1 MIVHKLIDLN
11 NQEIS
16 IREQVERTDGSLEIR
31 RIKINKAGIAEKY
44 KSIHSEY
51 SKLATESIEALKRA
65 VFLQWYSV
73 VEPFEFTG
81 LNELDTKD
89 CTNNFLLMEVLLLH
103 DDVDLEL
110 LEMIKFYY
118 SISDWYFLNYL
129 KESRVLKLLK
139 GNDDD
144 GFNKNVFESMK
155 DRGLMGDYW
164 NSLVENNRK

>member
-1 MIVHKLIDLN
+1 MIHKLTDLN
-11 NQEIS
+11 RQEKELY
-16 IREQVERTDGSLEIR
+16 EQVERIEGPLEIR
-31 RIKINKAGIAEKY
+31 RIKVNENGISDKY

-51 SKLATESIEALKRA
+51 SNLATESIEALKRA

-81 LNELDTKD
+81 LNELDAKD
-89 CTNNFLLMEVLLLH
+89 CKNNFLLLEVLLLN

-118 SISDWYFLNYL
+118 SISDWCFLNYL
-129 KESRVLKLLK
+129 KDSRVLKLLK

-144 GFNKNVFESMK
+144 GINKNVLESTK

-164 NSLVENNRK
+164 NSLMNNKWY